1 LLTVESSD
9 EDNNNDSLNITLPI
23 NNVQVDSEDFEINN
37 QNVSEEFEELNN
49 FPDSSNSNVCINKFL
64 LFFNKILIFL

>member
-1 LLTVESSD
+1 LTVESSD
-9 EDNNNDSLNITLPI
+9 EDNNDSLNITLPI
-23 NNVQVDSEDFEINN
+23 NNVQVDSED
-37 QNVSEEFEELNN
+37 FEELNN